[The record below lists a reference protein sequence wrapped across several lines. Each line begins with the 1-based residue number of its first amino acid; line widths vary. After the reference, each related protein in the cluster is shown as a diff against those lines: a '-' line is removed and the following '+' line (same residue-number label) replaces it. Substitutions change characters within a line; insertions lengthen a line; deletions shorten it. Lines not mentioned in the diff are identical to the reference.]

1 MTNAKSQLHRE
12 TDEIQWD
19 QKFQAYIS
27 VTVCSRKAL
36 SIYLLGHS
44 ECMDRESSRFLVVFK
59 WNLSTLFPNKS
70 SVLKGFLFDG
80 QMAGRRTDRK
90 DGLNVRSTRNWT
102 TFNKSRGEI
111 NSETGDTKSKGWKGE
126 EIKEMHWPCTEYW
139 SVTIRRSRIV
149 STRIKAPHV
158 CLI

>member
-1 MTNAKSQLHRE
+1 MTNVKSKLHRE

-27 VTVCSRKAL
+27 VTVCSRRAL
-36 SIYLLGHS
+36 SIALLGHW
-44 ECMDRESSRFLVVFK
+44 ECMDRESSKILVIFK
-59 WNLSTLFPNKS
+59 WILSTLFLNKS

-80 QMAGRRTDRK
+80 QMAGRRK

-111 NSETGDTKSKGWKGE
+111 NSETGDTKSKEWKGE
-126 EIKEMHWPCTEYW
+126 ERKEIHWPCTDYW
-139 SVTIRRSRIV
+139 SVTICRSRIV
-149 STRIKAPHV
+149 RTSIRRLMFV
-158 CLI
+158 